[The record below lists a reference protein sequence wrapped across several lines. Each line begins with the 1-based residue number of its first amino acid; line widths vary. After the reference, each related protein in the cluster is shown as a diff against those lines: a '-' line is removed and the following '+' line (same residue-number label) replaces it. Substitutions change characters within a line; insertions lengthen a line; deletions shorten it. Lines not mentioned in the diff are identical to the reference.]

1 MPTLTMA
8 SPKGGAG
15 KTTTALVMVLQLAKL
30 YSVTIIDA
38 DPNKPIT
45 HWGNGGNTPKNVT
58 IVTDVTEDNIMDVID
73 DAATKTQFVIVD
85 LEGTAAKIVLLA
97 MARSDF
103 IIIPTQGSPLDAQ
116 EAARAVRVT
125 AQQEKMTKRT
135 VPFAVLLTRTNSQI
149 RTRNLA
155 HIQKNL
161 IDAGIPVMET
171 ELHEREAFKSIFA
184 FQQPLEKL
192 DPKEVANLD
201 KAINNAEELVSE
213 VLQRL
218 THVAVAA

>member
-45 HWGNGGNTPKNVT
+45 HWGKGGNTPKNVT

-184 FQQPLEKL
+184 FQRPLEKL